1 MLYTESLLER
11 EPGLSENARENL
23 LTIQQAVSDVAE
35 TVARMREFYRQREGQ
50 STLLPV
56 QVNPL
61 VTQLRDLTRPRWE
74 AIPQQHGIAIGLQL
88 DLNENL
94 PAVQGIESEMRE
106 ALTNLIF
113 NAVDAMPAGG
123 VLTLRTRQL
132 DAQRVC
138 VEVIDTGTG
147 MNEATRE
154 SCLEPFF
161 TTKGERGTGLGLA
174 MVYGVMQRHGGEVQ
188 NDSVEGAGTTMRLCF
203 MTTDVEPA
211 PQPVATIEVPREL
224 DLLLVDDDPILLNS
238 LREILQ
244 LDGHR
249 IRTASGGQAGIEMFR
264 DSLLPGGS
272 PIDLVITDLGMPHVD
287 GRQVAGAIKLASPAT
302 PVVMLTG
309 WGERLLAEARTP
321 PHVDRVLGK
330 PPRLRELRAALAEL
344 AGGE

>member
-1 MLYTESLLER
+1 
-11 EPGLSENARENL
+11 
-23 LTIQQAVSDVAE
+23 
-35 TVARMREFYRQREGQ
+35 MREFYRQREGQ
-50 STLLPV
+50 GTLLPV

-74 AIPQQHGIAIGLQL
+74 AIPQQHGITIGLQL

-113 NAVDAMPAGG
+113 NAVDAMPAGV

-188 NDSVEGAGTTMRLCF
+188 IDSVEGAGTTMRLCF

-211 PQPVATIEVPREL
+211 PQPVASIEVPREL